1 MRFAVGILLLMLF
14 ATILPLASQSEDLE
28 DLKRPRLPAQA
39 LRLPIVEQETSYS
52 CGPAAL
58 LSILKYWQN
67 YSGQEAD
74 LYAPLNTT
82 PEDGTNPRGLVSGA
96 QSFGLSAVQKEG
108 MSIQDLRQNL
118 SQGDTVIL
126 DIQAW
131 DESNLGPDKVDW
143 ENKWEDGHYIVLIGI
158 DAENAYFMD
167 PSMDRNRYGYIP
179 LKELLRRWHDYEVE
193 NGQRREYRNL
203 GVIIRGNGMPKLP
216 LPTDQIGRIE

>member
-1 MRFAVGILLLMLF
+1 MRIAGGFLFLMLF
-14 ATILPLASQSEDLE
+14 AIFLPLASHSEDME
-28 DLKRPRLPAQA
+28 DLKRPKLPANA
-39 LRLPIVEQETSYS
+39 LRLPIHEQETSYS

-67 YSGQEAD
+67 YTGRETD
-74 LYAPLNTT
+74 LYALLNTN
-82 PEDGTNPRGLVSGA
+82 PEEGTNPRGLVRGA
-96 QSFGLSAVQKEG
+96 QSFGLSALPKEG

-143 ENKWEDGHYIVLIGI
+143 ENKWEDGHYVVLIGI
-158 DAENAYFMD
+158 DAEYAYFMD
-167 PSMDRNRYGYIP
+167 PSMDLNRYGYIP

-203 GVIIRGNGMPKLP
+203 GIIIRGNGSPKLP
-216 LPTDQIGRIE
+216 LPTDQIARIE